1 MMDADPHFAKHLY
14 FDRHFGCMGARVL
27 PGEYYFTSA
36 NMVIVTVL
44 GSCVAA
50 CLRDRETGV
59 GGMNH
64 FMLPGGDDGPASASM
79 RYGAMAMEIL
89 INQLLKAGAH
99 RSRLEAKVFGGGRV
113 LAGMA
118 ALNVGERNAQFVVE
132 YLREE
137 KIPIVASDL
146 NDIHP
151 RKVAYFPAT
160 GRAMVKKLAT
170 ASPRLAQAEQQY
182 STVLATKPLAGEI
195 DLF

>member
-1 MMDADPHFAKHLY
+1 MMEADPHFAKHLY
-14 FDRHFGCMGARVL
+14 FDRHFSCMGARVL

-118 ALNVGERNAQFVVE
+118 ALNVGERNAHFVGE
-132 YLREE
+132 YLRAE

-151 RKVAYFPAT
+151 RKVAYFPTT
-160 GRAMVKKLAT
+160 GKAMVKKLAS
-170 ASPRLAQAEQQY
+170 ASPSLAQAEKQY